1 MASIALWWA
10 IPALGLVMAIGW
22 AVWASRPKRPADVFE
37 SVESYRRF
45 REAMEHDNVVGLHRT
60 SSSPE
65 DATQAQ
71 GRRRS

>member
-1 MASIALWWA
+1 M
-10 IPALGLVMAIGW
+10 
-22 AVWASRPKRPADVFE
+22 
-37 SVESYRRF
+37 ESYRRF